1 MEKKIVLVDLNFDS
15 LKLFL
20 KQSVGV
26 EEKKVNMRSQQI
38 FSSVY
43 QRGIKNFENLTT
55 IPLDLRKKLSQTI
68 SFYESKIVETHN
80 STDGTIKFLIELS
93 DGNKVECVYIP
104 EKTRGTICVS
114 SQVGCSLTCSFC
126 RSGTQPLVKNLTA
139 GEIISQIMLVKDK
152 LKDWGEQKIIS
163 NIVFMGQGEPLINMT
178 NLKTAI
184 QILKD
189 KNGLNYG
196 NKKIT
201 VSTSGIANKIP
212 EAANEIGT
220 YLALS
225 LHAPNDKLREEIMPI
240 NKKFKIKDLIK
251 QLKYYTSIVKEP
263 IFLEYVMLKGVN
275 DSEECARQLVKL
287 MAQFPSKINLIEFN
301 SWPGVKFQPTD
312 RKDIEKFSKYI
323 QNKGYMSFIRR
334 SRGDDVLAACGQL
347 RTVSEKKKL
356 SQQEG

>member
-1 MEKKIVLVDLNFDS
+1 MKQNLLDLNYED
-15 LKLFL
+15 LKSFL
-20 KQSVGV
+20 NSKIGV
-26 EEKKVNMRSQQI
+26 EEKKLNMRAQQI
-38 FSSVY
+38 FTAVY
-43 QRGIKNFENLTT
+43 QKGLNDFSNLTT
-55 IPLDLRKKLSQTI
+55 IPLELRQKLEKTVSLNDT
-68 SFYESKIVETHN
+68 KIVE
-80 STDGTIKFLIELS
+80 SYVSKDGTQKFLVELS

-126 RSGTQPLVKNLTA
+126 RSGTQRLVKNLSTS
-139 GEIISQIMLVKDK
+139 EIVSQIILVKDK
-152 LKDWGEQKIIS
+152 LKDWGDQKIVS
-163 NIVFMGQGEPLINMT
+163 NIVFMGQGEPLINMK

-212 EAANEIGT
+212 EAADEIGT

-240 NKKFKIKDLIK
+240 NKKFKIKDLIQ
-251 QLKYYTSIVKEP
+251 QLKYYTSVVKEP
-263 IFLEYVMLKGVN
+263 IFLEYVMLKGIN
-275 DSEECARQLVKL
+275 DTEDCAKQLVKL
-287 MAQFPSKINLIEFN
+287 MSQFPSKVNLIEFN
-301 SWPGVKFQPTD
+301 SWPGVKFKPTE

-323 QNKGYMSFIRR
+323 QDKGYMSFIRR

-347 RTVSEKKKL
+347 RTE
-356 SQQEG
+356 SQKRKST

>member
-1 MEKKIVLVDLNFDS
+1 MEKQNLLDLNYED

-20 KQSVGV
+20 S
-26 EEKKVNMRSQQI
+26 EKIGIDNKKLNMRTQQI
-38 FSSVY
+38 FTAVY
-43 QRGIKNFENLTT
+43 QKGLNDFNELTT
-55 IPLDLRKKLSQTI
+55 IPLELREKLDKNI
-68 SFYESKIVETHN
+68 SLNDTKIVETHE
-80 STDGTIKFLIELS
+80 SKDGTLKFLVELS

-104 EKTRGTICVS
+104 EKTRGTICIS
-114 SQVGCSLTCSFC
+114 SQVGCSLTCTFC
-126 RSGTQPLVKNLTA
+126 RSGTQKLVKNLSA
-139 GEIISQIMLVKDK
+139 SEIVSQIILVKNK
-152 LKDWGEQKIIS
+152 LEDWGDQKIVS
-163 NIVFMGQGEPLINMT
+163 NIVFMGQGEPLLNQ
-178 NLKTAI
+178 NLKKAVS
-184 QILKD
+184 ILKD

-201 VSTSGIANKIP
+201 VSTSGIATKIA
-212 EAANEIGT
+212 EAADEIGT

-275 DSEECARQLVKL
+275 DTEECAKQLVKL
-287 MAQFPSKINLIEFN
+287 MAQFPSKVNLIEFN
-301 SWPGVKFQPTD
+301 SWPGVKFEPTE

-323 QNKGYMSFIRR
+323 QDKGYMSFIRR

-347 RTVSEKKKL
+347 RTE
-356 SQQEG
+356 SQKRKNI

>member
-1 MEKKIVLVDLNFDS
+1 MKQNLLDLNYED
-15 LKLFL
+15 LKSFL
-20 KQSVGV
+20 NSKIGV
-26 EEKKVNMRSQQI
+26 EEKKLNMRAQQI
-38 FSSVY
+38 FTAVY
-43 QRGIKNFENLTT
+43 QKGLNDFSNLTT
-55 IPLDLRKKLSQTI
+55 IPLELRQKLEKTVSLNDT
-68 SFYESKIVETHN
+68 KIVKSYVSKDRTQ
-80 STDGTIKFLIELS
+80 KFLVELS

-126 RSGTQPLVKNLTA
+126 RSGTQRLVKNLSTS
-139 GEIISQIMLVKDK
+139 EIVSQIILVKDK
-152 LKDWGEQKIIS
+152 LKDWGDQKIVS
-163 NIVFMGQGEPLINMT
+163 NIVFMGQGEPLINMK

-189 KNGLNYG
+189 KKGLNYG

-212 EAANEIGT
+212 EAADEIGT

-240 NKKFKIKDLIK
+240 NKKFKIKDLIQ
-251 QLKYYTSIVKEP
+251 QLKYYTSVVKEP
-263 IFLEYVMLKGVN
+263 IFLEYVMLKGIN
-275 DSEECARQLVKL
+275 DTEDCAKQLVKL
-287 MAQFPSKINLIEFN
+287 MSQFPSKVNLIEFN
-301 SWPGVKFQPTD
+301 SWPGVKFKPTE

-323 QNKGYMSFIRR
+323 QDKGYMSFIRR

-347 RTVSEKKKL
+347 RTESQKKTK
-356 SQQEG
+356 SH